1 MYLFKLTNPKNRNL
15 SQNQK
20 PKVIKEL
27 IPVRDQPEGQP
38 SLPDVDVGQLGSGT
52 KGIKNKL
59 KSLNIHSNNAKKKY
73 DKFISL
79 KL

>member
-1 MYLFKLTNPKNRNL
+1 MFFKPSNPKNRIL
-15 SQNQK
+15 STKIK
-20 PKVIKEL
+20 PKVINEI
-27 IPVRDQPEGQP
+27 IPVRDQPDGAPQ
-38 SLPDVDVGQLGSGT
+38 LPDVELSQLGSGT

-59 KSLNIHSNNAKKKY
+59 KSLNLHSNNAKKKY

>member
-1 MYLFKLTNPKNRNL
+1 MYFKLSNPKNRILTTN
-15 SQNQK
+15 K
-20 PKVIKEL
+20 KKKVIAEI
-27 IPVRDQPEGQP
+27 IPARDQPEGQP
-38 SLPDVDVGQLGSGT
+38 QLPDVELSQLGSGT

-59 KSLNIHSNNAKKKY
+59 KSLNLHSNNAKKKY